1 MQAIAS
7 QVAPALRTFAS
18 ETKRRWWTRVR
29 DAVTGRFVKRGEAQR
44 RPESTVV
51 ERVEGQADSAA
62 ENVGHQG

>member
-29 DAVTGRFVKRGEAQR
+29 DAVTGRFVRRDEAKKRPAT
-44 RPESTVV
+44 TVV
-51 ERVEGQADSAA
+51 EKVEA
-62 ENVGHQG
+62 EE